1 MTNELKHYGVIGM
14 KWGTR
19 LSKEVRGVKKAYRRD
34 SFNRWKEYNKR
45 VNNFA
50 PEMHK
55 KYLDYWD
62 RINRAE
68 ASDDKDKKRLI
79 KKFTKEKLKLE
90 KESANGYDKLSNEYN
105 KLVKKS
111 KKQYG
116 KDLVD
121 ARLKAYN
128 RLYRKPFGKSEL
140 KHYGI
145 LGMKWGKHKQ
155 KPALGP
161 VDGFVG
167 SDNKF
172 YYHDTPGVYVR
183 AGRTI
188 YPHDLRR
195 INKHRAKG
203 RNTMEALARM
213 GALGEVRFDRDR
225 TTATQ
230 RIDALRRYAKAVGK
244 NNHVIRTSVGSTLS
258 GLFAAQIAL
267 GEYEVHGD
275 GKKALM
281 IAAGGAAAGTALS
294 YIGSKVLQKRKLKK
308 NLKVIDSIEQRYKD
322 GDLYAI

>member
-1 MTNELKHYGVIGM
+1 MTNELYHHGV
-14 KWGTR
+14 
-19 LSKEVRGVKKAYRRD
+19 
-34 SFNRWKEYNKR
+34 
-45 VNNFA
+45 
-50 PEMHK
+50 
-55 KYLDYWD
+55 
-62 RINRAE
+62 
-68 ASDDKDKKRLI
+68 
-79 KKFTKEKLKLE
+79 
-90 KESANGYDKLSNEYN
+90 
-105 KLVKKS
+105 
-111 KKQYG
+111 
-116 KDLVD
+116 
-121 ARLKAYN
+121 
-128 RLYRKPFGKSEL
+128 
-140 KHYGI
+140 
-145 LGMKWGKHKQ
+145 LGMKWGKRKQ

-172 YYHDTPGVYVR
+172 YHHDTPGVYVR

-203 RNTMEALARM
+203 RNTMEAFARM

-244 NNHVIRTSVGSTLS
+244 NNHVIRTSAGSALS

-275 GKKALM
+275 GKKALL
-281 IAAGGAAAGTALS
+281 IAAGTALS

-308 NLKVIDSIEQRYKD
+308 NLKIIDGIEQRYKD
-322 GDLYAI
+322 GDIYAI

>member
-14 KWGTR
+14 KWGTH
-19 LSKEVRGVKKAYRRD
+19 LSKEVRGVKKAYKKK
-34 SFNRWKEYNKR
+34 SEKQLQQYQKR
-45 VNNFA
+45 MESYA
-50 PEMHK
+50 PELQNK
-55 KYLDYWD
+55 IFKYYDDMDKAWNRNENAKAD
-62 RINRAE
+62 RISNKIFELENKLGRGHNKI
-68 ASDDKDKKRLI
+68 SKD
-79 KKFTKEKLKLE
+79 
-90 KESANGYDKLSNEYN
+90 YDE
-105 KLVKKS
+105 LVKKS

-128 RLYRKPFGKSEL
+128 RLYRKPFGRSEL

-145 LGMKWGKHKQ
+145 LGMKWGKRKQ

-281 IAAGGAAAGTALS
+281 IAAGATAAGTALS
-294 YIGSKVLQKRKLKK
+294 YIGSKVLQKRKLVSKVSGIANAETDSTKK
-308 NLKVIDSIEQRYKD
+308 TS
-322 GDLYAI
+322 

>member
-14 KWGTR
+14 KWGTS
-19 LSKEVRGVKKAYRRD
+19 LSKEVRGVKKAYKQKTAKQEAQYR
-34 SFNRWKEYNKR
+34 KR
-45 VNNFA
+45 QKTHS
-50 PEMHK
+50 PEARK
-55 KYLDYWD
+55 KYLHYLDILDKAENRNDKATIDRVSPKVYKYLTEVGKGDIKVWD
-62 RINRAE
+62 
-68 ASDDKDKKRLI
+68 DHQRL
-79 KKFTKEKLKLE
+79 L
-90 KESANGYDKLSNEYN
+90 
-105 KLVKKS
+105 KKS

-128 RLYRKPFGKSEL
+128 RLYRKPFGKNEL
-140 KHYGI
+140 KHFGV
-145 LGMKWGKHKQ
+145 LGMKWGKRKQ

-258 GLFAAQIAL
+258 GLLAAQIAL
-267 GEYEVHGD
+267 GEYEIHGN

-308 NLKVIDSIEQRYKD
+308 NLKVIDGIEQRYKN
-322 GDLYAI
+322 GDIYAI

>member
-1 MTNELKHYGVIGM
+1 MMSNNYEEELYHYGKLGM
-14 KWGTR
+14 RWGTR

-45 VNNFA
+45 INNFA
-50 PEMHK
+50 PEMNK

-62 RINRAE
+62 RTNRAE
-68 ASDDKDKKRLI
+68 ASDDKD
-79 KKFTKEKLKLE
+79 
-90 KESANGYDKLSNEYN
+90 
-105 KLVKKS
+105 

-128 RLYRKPFGKSEL
+128 RLYRKPFGKNEL
-140 KHYGI
+140 KHFGV
-145 LGMKWGKHKQ
+145 LGMKWGKRKQ

-167 SDNKF
+167 SDHKF

-188 YPHDLRR
+188 NPHDLRR

-244 NNHVIRTSVGSTLS
+244 NNHVIRTSAGSTLF

-308 NLKVIDSIEQRYKD
+308 NLKVIDGIEQRYKD

>member
-1 MTNELKHYGVIGM
+1 MTNELYH
-14 KWGTR
+14 
-19 LSKEVRGVKKAYRRD
+19 
-34 SFNRWKEYNKR
+34 
-45 VNNFA
+45 
-50 PEMHK
+50 H
-55 KYLDYWD
+55 
-62 RINRAE
+62 
-68 ASDDKDKKRLI
+68 
-79 KKFTKEKLKLE
+79 
-90 KESANGYDKLSNEYN
+90 
-105 KLVKKS
+105 
-111 KKQYG
+111 
-116 KDLVD
+116 
-121 ARLKAYN
+121 
-128 RLYRKPFGKSEL
+128 
-140 KHYGI
+140 GI
-145 LGMKWGKHKQ
+145 LGMKWGKHKP

-167 SDNKF
+167 NDNKL

-244 NNHVIRTSVGSTLS
+244 NNHVIRTSAGSTLS

-281 IAAGGAAAGTALS
+281 IAAGATAAGTALS

-308 NLKVIDSIEQRYKD
+308 NLKVIDGIEQRYKN
-322 GDLYAI
+322 GDIYAI

>member
-1 MTNELKHYGVIGM
+1 MTNELYHHGV
-14 KWGTR
+14 
-19 LSKEVRGVKKAYRRD
+19 
-34 SFNRWKEYNKR
+34 
-45 VNNFA
+45 
-50 PEMHK
+50 
-55 KYLDYWD
+55 
-62 RINRAE
+62 
-68 ASDDKDKKRLI
+68 
-79 KKFTKEKLKLE
+79 
-90 KESANGYDKLSNEYN
+90 
-105 KLVKKS
+105 
-111 KKQYG
+111 
-116 KDLVD
+116 
-121 ARLKAYN
+121 
-128 RLYRKPFGKSEL
+128 
-140 KHYGI
+140 
-145 LGMKWGKHKQ
+145 LGMKWGKRKQ

-213 GALGEVRFDRDR
+213 GALGEVRFDHDR

-230 RIDALRRYAKAVGK
+230 RIEALRRYAKAVGK
-244 NNHVIRTSVGSTLS
+244 NNHVIRTSAGSTLS

-281 IAAGGAAAGTALS
+281 IAAGATAAGTALS

-308 NLKVIDSIEQRYKD
+308 NLKIIDGIEQRYKD
-322 GDLYAI
+322 GDIYAI

>member
-1 MTNELKHYGVIGM
+1 
-14 KWGTR
+14 
-19 LSKEVRGVKKAYRRD
+19 
-34 SFNRWKEYNKR
+34 
-45 VNNFA
+45 
-50 PEMHK
+50 
-55 KYLDYWD
+55 
-62 RINRAE
+62 
-68 ASDDKDKKRLI
+68 
-79 KKFTKEKLKLE
+79 
-90 KESANGYDKLSNEYN
+90 
-105 KLVKKS
+105 
-111 KKQYG
+111 
-116 KDLVD
+116 
-121 ARLKAYN
+121 
-128 RLYRKPFGKSEL
+128 
-140 KHYGI
+140 
-145 LGMKWGKHKQ
+145 MKWGKRKQ

-167 SDNKF
+167 NDNKF

-230 RIDALRRYAKAVGK
+230 RIEALRRYAKAVGK
-244 NNHVIRTSVGSTLS
+244 NNHVIRTSAGSTLS

-281 IAAGGAAAGTALS
+281 IAAGATAAGTALS

-308 NLKVIDSIEQRYKD
+308 NLKIIDGVEQRYKN
-322 GDLYAI
+322 GDIYAI

>member
-1 MTNELKHYGVIGM
+1 MHNKYELYHHGV
-14 KWGTR
+14 
-19 LSKEVRGVKKAYRRD
+19 
-34 SFNRWKEYNKR
+34 
-45 VNNFA
+45 
-50 PEMHK
+50 
-55 KYLDYWD
+55 
-62 RINRAE
+62 
-68 ASDDKDKKRLI
+68 
-79 KKFTKEKLKLE
+79 
-90 KESANGYDKLSNEYN
+90 
-105 KLVKKS
+105 
-111 KKQYG
+111 
-116 KDLVD
+116 
-121 ARLKAYN
+121 
-128 RLYRKPFGKSEL
+128 
-140 KHYGI
+140 
-145 LGMKWGKHKQ
+145 LGMKWGKRKQ

-183 AGRTI
+183 ASRTI
-188 YPHDLRR
+188 YPHTLRR

-213 GALGEVRFDRDR
+213 GALGEVRLDRDR

-244 NNHVIRTSVGSTLS
+244 NDHVIRTSAGSTLS

-267 GEYEVHGD
+267 DEYEVHGD
-275 GKKALM
+275 SKKALM

-308 NLKVIDSIEQRYKD
+308 NLKVIDNIEQRYKD

>member
-50 PEMHK
+50 PEMNK

-68 ASDDKDKKRLI
+68 ASDDKAKKRLI
-79 KKFTKEKLKLE
+79 KEFTKEKLKLE
-90 KESANGYDKLSNEYN
+90 KE
-105 KLVKKS
+105 
-111 KKQYG
+111 
-116 KDLVD
+116 
-121 ARLKAYN
+121 
-128 RLYRKPFGKSEL
+128 L
-140 KHYGI
+140 KHFGV
-145 LGMKWGKHKQ
+145 LGMKWGKRKQ
-155 KPALGP
+155 KTALGP

-167 SDNKF
+167 SDNKI

-244 NNHVIRTSVGSTLS
+244 NNHVIRTSAGSTLS

-308 NLKVIDSIEQRYKD
+308 NLKVIDGIEQRYK
-322 GDLYAI
+322 G

>member
-1 MTNELKHYGVIGM
+1 MTNELKHYGVLGM
-14 KWGTR
+14 KWGTS
-19 LSKEVRGVKKAYRRD
+19 LSKEVRGVKKAYKKKSEKQSHQYKKRRD
-34 SFNRWKEYNKR
+34 SY
-45 VNNFA
+45 A
-50 PEMHK
+50 PELRDK
-55 KYLDYWD
+55 ISKYYYDMDEAWNRNENAKAD
-62 RINRAE
+62 RISNKIYNLE
-68 ASDDKDKKRLI
+68 N
-79 KKFTKEKLKLE
+79 KLGRGHNKIDRD
-90 KESANGYDKLSNEYN
+90 YNE
-105 KLVKKS
+105 LVKKS

-128 RLYRKPFGKSEL
+128 RLYRKPFGRSEL

-145 LGMKWGKHKQ
+145 LGMKWGKRKQ

-258 GLFAAQIAL
+258 GLLAAQIAL

-308 NLKVIDSIEQRYKD
+308 NLKVIDGIEKRYKD